1 MQFIH
6 DVFGLLLSFFPKTYR
21 EEYGEELQIVFHLSL
36 SDALRTG
43 GWEPAKVVLR
53 ELVSLPMAIL
63 VQHQRE
69 RRREHM
75 VKNFGSYFNFAHGSW
90 REFLSALW
98 PFLIFGLFSP
108 LITLLSN
115 LGLVDPGNT
124 LADGI
129 GIAFL
134 AVLAILFLA
143 GILSGLPRWFFPYIG
158 FLLSIACLFGFSMY
172 MDKWHALPFQT
183 LYSDFWF
190 VDQIVFQGFLWG
202 GLTLLS
208 ILFVVLTALFP
219 FMRRLKTDWTLLS
232 FLLYGAVPFPLM
244 LTFDDYLYDGGL
256 SSFFAFLIFVAGI
269 WFYLRTDDP
278 RRRFWSL
285 FGGMTLCLLFAAVAK
300 AIIYQYFWDGIREF
314 TWWTE
319 MMSTVIMWGWLA
331 LSMLIPLALQRVAPS
346 KETLS
351 ATQN

>member
-6 DVFGLLLSFFPKTYR
+6 AVYGLLLSFFPKNYR

-36 SDALRTG
+36 SDAFKTG
-43 GWEPAKVVLR
+43 GWEPANVVLQ
-53 ELVSLPMAIL
+53 ELISLPKAIL
-63 VQHQRE
+63 VQHLRE
-69 RRREHM
+69 RRKAQM

-115 LGLVDPGNT
+115 LGLLEPGST

-143 GILSGLPRWFFPYIG
+143 GIFSGLPRWFFPYIG
-158 FLLSIACLFGFSMY
+158 FLLSIACMYGFSTY

-202 GLTLLS
+202 GLTLIS
-208 ILFVVLTALFP
+208 ILFVALTALLP

-244 LTFDDYLYDGGL
+244 ITFDDYPYDGGL

-278 RRRFWSL
+278 RRQFWVL
-285 FGGMTLCLLFAAVAK
+285 FGTMTVSLLFAAGAK
-300 AIIYQYFWDGIREF
+300 AIIYQYFWDGLRHF

-319 MMSTVIMWGWLA
+319 MMSTIIMWMWLA
-331 LSMLIPLALQRVAPS
+331 LTMLIPLVLNLLPRSENASHV
-346 KETLS
+346 T
-351 ATQN
+351 